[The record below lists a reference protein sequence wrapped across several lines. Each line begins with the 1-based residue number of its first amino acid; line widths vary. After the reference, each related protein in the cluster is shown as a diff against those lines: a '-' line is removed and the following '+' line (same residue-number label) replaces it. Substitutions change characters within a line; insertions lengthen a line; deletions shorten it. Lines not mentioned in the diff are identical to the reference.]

1 MMFLN
6 SRGIM
11 GKNLVYKQTSE
22 MTKRYPH
29 FDLNFFVHFIVTCTS
44 ARRLKLALDITVS
57 F

>member
-1 MMFLN
+1 MILY
-6 SRGIM
+6 SRKSIV

-29 FDLNFFVHFIVTCTS
+29 FDLKFFFHFIVTYTS